1 MKCRFCG
8 SADTSVTVTSHHGNE
23 SWRYCRCA
31 TCDARFK
38 TIETYALPKRG
49 AVPGKKQNENCC
61 VKGEQVGTAVLTE
74 KNVQEIRRLAA
85 AKQTYVLIAKRF
97 GIHKDTV
104 YKIVKHKLWAHV
116 KKEIISEVQDW

>member
-8 SADTSVTVTSHHGNE
+8 SVDTSVTVTSHHGNE
-23 SWRYCRCA
+23 TWRYCRCA

-38 TIETYALPKRG
+38 TIETYALLKRG
-49 AVPGKKQNENCC
+49 AVPGKKQHENCY

-74 KNVQEIRRLAA
+74 KNVREIRRLASN
-85 AKQTYVLIAKRF
+85 KQTYVLIAKHF

-104 YKIVKHKLWAHV
+104 YKIVKHKLWSHI
-116 KKEIISEVQDW
+116 KD

>member
-8 SADTSVTVTSHHGNE
+8 SLDTSVTVTEHHGNE

-49 AVPGKKQNENCC
+49 AVPGQKQHENCY
-61 VKGEQVGTAVLTE
+61 VNGEQVGTAVLTE
-74 KNVQEIRRLAA
+74 KNVREIRRLAA
-85 AKQTYVLIAKRF
+85 DKQTYVLIAKRF

-104 YKIVKHKLWAHV
+104 YKIVKHKLWSHV
-116 KKEIISEVQDW
+116 ED